1 MKSAFPISAL
11 LRSDSYSKTYINLHP
26 SNEPFVNWKSALSF
40 YEKKRQLCEDG
51 LTNIFYPGNIWQW
64 SIQSNFLYYLF
75 PSRVLNSNGQSAPW
89 PYIGPSFLWGA
100 VGFKRDRNQC
110 LLSDYYEH
118 LWKESQESG
127 NSSYL
132 LRGILTDWGTGQGGL
147 FNIMFPCVH
156 FQVFIMPLYYL
167 MKEMN

>member
-1 MKSAFPISAL
+1 MTVTVKLILTCTQVMSPL
-11 LRSDSYSKTYINLHP
+11 LIENLHLA
-26 SNEPFVNWKSALSF
+26 FMK
-40 YEKKRQLCEDG
+40 KKRQLCEDG